1 MPTLDFLIDEKPWEA
16 TWPRGEPPSE
26 LESGGNIYLDKEGRR
41 KQCKA
46 RKPREGVV
54 MSGPGPGNA
63 PSKSIPSRHIWKG
76 KSHFQKPGPGRKK
89 KVIHSLMA
97 CGILLMIYW
106 TSPQSRITQITQ

>member
-1 MPTLDFLIDEKPWEA
+1 MIDEKPWEA

-41 KQCKA
+41 KQCKV

-54 MSGPGPGNA
+54 MSGYGPGNA
-63 PSKSIPSRHIWKG
+63 PSKCIPSGHIWKG

-89 KVIHSLMA
+89 KSYSFPDGMWNFAVD
-97 CGILLMIYW
+97 LLDFF
-106 TSPQSRITQITQ
+106 PNPELPK